1 MGSVPV
7 PLNYLLISWSA
18 VTAVLIVLVI
28 YGNTLS
34 MKEDDELYLNRAEQT
49 MMASQ
54 QQTLIAKMRRL
65 SRIITGLAVGSGI
78 LLLTSAAVWV
88 WIGWTRN

>member
-7 PLNYLLISWSA
+7 SLNYLLISWSA

-54 QQTLIAKMRRL
+54 QQMLIAKMRRL
-65 SRIITGLAVGSGI
+65 SQIIIGLAVGSGI

>member
-1 MGSVPV
+1 
-7 PLNYLLISWSA
+7 LLISWSG